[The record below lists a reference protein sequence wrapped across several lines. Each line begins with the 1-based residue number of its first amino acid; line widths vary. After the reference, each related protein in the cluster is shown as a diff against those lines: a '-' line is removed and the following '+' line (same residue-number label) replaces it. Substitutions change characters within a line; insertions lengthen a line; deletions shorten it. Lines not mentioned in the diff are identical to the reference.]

1 MGLNVFSVVV
11 FLLVAGL
18 AADAACE
25 AHVLDH
31 DCDALCVD
39 GAQVRVL
46 EEADEVGFGGLLEGE
61 EGGGLEAKVVAV
73 GGFEV
78 GGDLADEALEGA
90 LLDQELGGLLE
101 FSAQRRKRFIFF
113 KERRAR
119 RSGLCLWFLFT
130 GSCGARRCLG
140 GSGGRDSCR
149 SARAWLRRRLLC
161 GSGFGGFW
169 PCLCCVL
176 KLRSLVV

>member
-1 MGLNVFSVVV
+1 MFSR
-11 FLLVAGL
+11 FLVAAL
-18 AADAACE
+18 AADAECE
-25 AHVLDH
+25 LHILRH

-39 GAQVRVL
+39 CAQVCVL
-46 EEADEVGFGGLLEGE
+46 EEADEVCFRRLVEGE

-90 LLDQELGGLLE
+90 LLDEELGGLLE
-101 FSAQRRKRFIFF
+101 AAAQSGKLFLG
-113 KERRAR
+113 RRAR
-119 RSGLCLWFLFT
+119 RKWFVFVFLFT
-130 GSCGARRCLG
+130 GSGGARRCLG
-140 GSGGRDSCR
+140 GSGWASCR

-161 GSGFGGFW
+161 GSGFGGCGPF
-169 PCLCCVL
+169 LVDFVL